1 MRMGRVSWLTR
12 RRVPPVPHTHALF
25 ADQSQSIPDNLMALL
40 GAVRAWHCSGKA
52 ARVPVACYLAHSRF
66 RVLSRHALMVPVLL
80 DMTPKATFPTDFDDG
95 RRSVNRHDSGPATP
109 GVWLSH

>member
-40 GAVRAWHCSGKA
+40 GAVRAWHSSGKA

-66 RVLSRHALMVPVLL
+66 RILSRHALMVPVLL
-80 DMTPKATFPTDFDDG
+80 DMTPKATLRKGERLELGAVLGAVTADPLT
-95 RRSVNRHDSGPATP
+95 
-109 GVWLSH
+109 

>member
-1 MRMGRVSWLTR
+1 MDDVGCFASRHKRMGRVSWSTR
-12 RRVPPVPHTHALF
+12 RRGPPVPHTHALF

-80 DMTPKATFPTDFDDG
+80 DMTHCGPS
-95 RRSVNRHDSGPATP
+95 SVPNSK
-109 GVWLSH
+109 

>member
-66 RVLSRHALMVPVLL
+66 RVLSRHALIVPVLL
-80 DMTPKATFPTDFDDG
+80 DMTLSRQRACACTVAELSRRLVPTKKSG
-95 RRSVNRHDSGPATP
+95 R
-109 GVWLSH
+109 